1 MFYSVREEIGFRI
14 YPFLQRTAQFSIIK
28 FSMSSRKTAFKCISQ
43 PEKEPHSDNFRGSL
57 SVLPCTLF
65 ALDSTEARNHGVAE
79 VGRHCFSA
87 QGRIA
92 YNRLFRAISCQ
103 FLSISKSVNSMACSV
118 FGHSYN
124 KQGFF
129 FWFKGISSNKR
140 FNPFVPFASGPVTG
154 HH

>member
-124 KQGFF
+124 KQGFSF
-129 FWFKGISSNKR
+129 GSREFPQTKGLTLL
-140 FNPFVPFASGPVTG
+140 FPLPLGL
-154 HH
+154 